1 MLQRLRNK
9 LTMEQA
15 GVQVN
20 LATLSI
26 SDKNMLKDFNKHRV
40 EKTNNKT
47 LFWIVCVMVH
57 LNLIPNLL
65 DFLVFGKSLNK
76 FIITQLPQ
84 LLLVYVWAITLC
96 TKPSLT
102 RFVFFWLF
110 YYSLCDLHPSVCNEG
125 WRLHIL
131 CKSHD
136 FWNLA
141 DDYNSFF
148 CNVSFL

>member
-20 LATLSI
+20 LVTLSI
-26 SDKNMLKDFNKHRV
+26 SDKNMLKDFNKHRI

-102 RFVFFWLF
+102 RFVFFGYFTIVCVICILASVTKDEDSIFYVKATIFEIWLMITT
-110 YYSLCDLHPSVCNEG
+110 L
-125 WRLHIL
+125 
-131 CKSHD
+131 
-136 FWNLA
+136 
-141 DDYNSFF
+141 FF
-148 CNVSFL
+148 AM